1 MKQGNGFLV
10 TKANV
15 IVEASYRLTLQEQR
29 LVLYCVAQV
38 DSRKPLDEQREFIV
52 EAGPFRETFGIS
64 AEKVYEE
71 LREAAE
77 RLFERKITLTDVQ
90 AAQLAHLRWVSMV
103 RYQDGKGRVVL
114 NFSPEILPFISA
126 LKDRFTSYSLESI
139 AGLSSTFAIRMFEV
153 LSQYAG
159 LGRRQVTIEQLR
171 RWLDCVDS
179 YPRFSEF
186 ERWVI
191 APAVEQLNERTELC
205 VRYEKTKSGRNVTH
219 VEFVIGRT
227 RAAPVPKVVREPPK
241 RDIPNDAER
250 ETERRDWEAHMR
262 RLGLDPAELVA
273 NSARPGKPVP
283 VMD

>member
-1 MKQGNGFLV
+1 MKQGNNFLV
-10 TKANV
+10 TKANA

-29 LVLYCVAQV
+29 LILYCVAQV
-38 DSRKPLDEQREFIV
+38 DSRKSLDEQRVFVV

-71 LREAAE
+71 LREAAI
-77 RLFERKITLTDVQ
+77 RLFERKVTMRDAQTCHETL
-90 AAQLAHLRWVSMV
+90 LRWVSMV
-103 RYQDGKGRVVL
+103 RYQDRKGRVVL

-126 LKDRFTSYSLESI
+126 LKDRFTSYSLESV
-139 AGLSSTFAIRMFEV
+139 AGLSSTFAIRMFEI

-171 RWLDCVDS
+171 LWLDCVDS

-191 APAVEQLNERTELC
+191 APAVSQLNERTELC
-205 VRYEKTKSGRNVTH
+205 IRYEKSKNGRNVTH
-219 VEFVIGRT
+219 VEFIIGRT
-227 RAAPVPKVVREPPK
+227 RTAPIAKVVREAPK
-241 RDIPNDAER
+241 NDVPSDGER
-250 ETERRDWEAHMR
+250 EVERRDWEAHMR

-273 NSARPGKPVP
+273 KSSRPGKPVP
-283 VMD
+283 